1 MRAAI
6 RDYFTDCVTES
17 HDPCGRTCFDCKKGL
32 WAVSAPDPHTALAE
46 ARHYYT
52 QYANDG
58 EYADIIAKVWR
69 DGLGM
74 KEAE

>member
-6 RDYFTDCVTES
+6 SDYFTYCVTSTQEL
-17 HDPCGRTCFDCKKGL
+17 DGRVEVACKKGL
-32 WAVSAPDPHTALAE
+32 WAVSAPDAETALAE

-58 EYADIIAKVWR
+58 EYKDIIAKKWR
-69 DGLGM
+69 DGLGI